1 MQSLALSG
9 GDLVIGPGGLQTVT
23 GAAKIRQD
31 VALALGETYGADP
44 FEPLWGSVLNEYVGL
59 PVDADTPGLVQA
71 EVNRVLQ
78 QYISNQQAQ
87 LKAASTRNQTTA
99 LTTADIIRSVN
110 SVDVTVLYDTIMV
123 TINLTTMA
131 GQSMT
136 VSRTVS

>member
-9 GDLVIGPGGLQTVT
+9 GDLAIGPGGLQTVT

-31 VALALGETYGADP
+31 VALALGETYGTDP

-59 PVDADTPGLVQA
+59 PVTAETPSLVQA

-78 QYISNQQAQ
+78 AYISNQQAQ

-123 TINLTTMA
+123 VINLTTMA

>member
-1 MQSLALSG
+1 MQSLALQG
-9 GDLVIGPGGLQTVT
+9 GDLAIGPGGLQTVT

-59 PVDADTPGLVQA
+59 PVTADTPALVQA

-78 QYISNQQAQ
+78 AYISNQQAQ

-99 LTTADIIRSVN
+99 LTTADIIRTVN
-110 SVDVTVLYDTIMV
+110 SVDVTVLYDTIV
-123 TINLTTMA
+123 VVINLTTMA

>member
-9 GDLVIGPGGLQTVT
+9 GDLAIGPGGLQLVT
-23 GAAKIRQD
+23 GAGKIRQD
-31 VALALGETYGADP
+31 VALALGESYGTDP
-44 FEPLWGSVLNEYVGL
+44 FEPLWGSVLPQYVGL
-59 PVDADTPGLVQA
+59 PVTADTPALVQA

-78 QYISNQQAQ
+78 QYIANQQAQ

-123 TINLTTMA
+123 TISLTTMA

>member
-9 GDLVIGPGGLQTVT
+9 GDLVVGPGGLQLVT

-31 VALALGETYGADP
+31 VALGLGESYGTDP

-59 PVDADTPGLVQA
+59 PVTGDTPALVQA

-99 LTTADIIRSVN
+99 LTTADIIRTVN
-110 SVDVTVLYDTIMV
+110 SVDVTVLFDTIMV
-123 TINLTTMA
+123 VIRLTTMA